1 MIHDYFYDAQ
11 LRAYMLQFITIFQG
25 LQVQTGKGECDEAQ
39 FISVPCVVGT
49 KDRVVA
55 ALFAGNTKNRMF
67 SLPTMSIHL
76 QSLEVAPER
85 RKVQAYVDQRVT
97 LPVGG
102 VFPNDLTVVKR
113 AMPIPYNATMELAIY
128 ASNTQQMHQILE
140 QILVLFNPDLQI
152 QKSDAPFDW
161 TKLTKVELTD
171 ISNEENYP
179 SATDRR
185 VMMWTLTFTMPIFL
199 SIPMGV
205 KDDLVRKIVIQIG
218 TGEYGDVVEVGE
230 DGEVQP
236 FGDPVAK
243 VEFDSRPQPVLTEV
257 DCTYNS
263 ATIPPNPQENETWWR
278 AALGKALRWNGV
290 DWVEFEQYK
299 RPPEG
304 PVPPEPIDRA
314 GY

>member
-1 MIHDYFYDAQ
+1 MIRNYFYDAQ

-25 LQVQTGKGECDEAQ
+25 LQVQTGKGECDEEQ

-55 ALFAGNTKNRMF
+55 AIFAGNTQNRVF
-67 SLPTMSIHL
+67 SLPAMAVHL
-76 QSLEVAPER
+76 QGLEPAPER

-113 AMPIPYNATMELAIY
+113 AMPVPYNATMELTIY

-179 SATDRR
+179 SSTEKRI
-185 VMMWTLTFTMPIFL
+185 MTWSLTFQMPIYL

-218 TGEYGDVVEVGE
+218 VGDYDNVVEVGD

-236 FGDPVAK
+236 FGPPVARI
-243 VEFDSRPQPVLTEV
+243 ELETRDQPTLTRIQ
-257 DCTYNS
+257 CTYQ
-263 ATIPPNPQENETWWR
+263 TDDLPTNPSTGETWWR
-278 AALGKALRWNGV
+278 DALGRALRWNGV
-290 DWVEFEQYK
+290 EWADAEEIK
-299 RPPEG
+299 KPPTG

-314 GY
+314 Y